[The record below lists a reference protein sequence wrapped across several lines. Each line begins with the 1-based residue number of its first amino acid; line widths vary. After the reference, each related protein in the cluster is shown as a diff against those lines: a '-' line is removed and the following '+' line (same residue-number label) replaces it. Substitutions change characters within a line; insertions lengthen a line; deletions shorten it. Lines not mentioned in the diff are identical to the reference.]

1 MSEEKKLAGKKFS
14 QMFMLEVKANATQEK
29 AIRFLIDSLV
39 NTIKTIFPTSK
50 VGIVKMDRE

>member
-1 MSEEKKLAGKKFS
+1 MSEDKKSGKKFS

-29 AIRFLIDSLV
+29 AIRFLINGLV
-39 NTIKTIFPTSK
+39 DTIKTIFPTSK